1 MRDSRDGGESSGGGA
16 AAALRAAPRT
26 PFGFG
31 GDDLLGWALSEH
43 YPRELQLQPW
53 YRLQPRWQ
61 NASVA
66 QLWREMHETSRHMGG
81 CADDDGAARGGAPG
95 CEAGGLK
102 VRTGFIGQP
111 SNLRATMCLLARY
124 TGLPVHWAQP
134 LAAGDARKEGGA
146 APGFYERWEAARSAD
161 DGAGPHRLS
170 AKLNASAA
178 AALLALSSRE
188 VLFNTLAAARFEALA
203 AEHGCMP
210 AGPPP
215 PPSPPSSPPPPPSPP
230 PFAGPPG
237 LFVVRTHAHSGSD
250 WLGDLLAASNVSTF
264 FEFAGSC
271 SSKDAT
277 PRESLDLLRRGCSCL
292 FEEADSVNAAFRD
305 DPAQALALALTLT

>member
-16 AAALRAAPRT
+16 VPRAAPRT

-81 CADDDGAARGGAPG
+81 CADDNGAARGGTPG

-161 DGAGPHRLS
+161 DGPHRLP

-188 VLFNTLAAARFEALA
+188 VRVRDRVRVRVRVRTLAL
-203 AEHGCMP
+203 P
-210 AGPPP
+210 
-215 PPSPPSSPPPPPSPP
+215 
-230 PFAGPPG
+230 
-237 LFVVRTHAHSGSD
+237 
-250 WLGDLLAASNVSTF
+250 
-264 FEFAGSC
+264 
-271 SSKDAT
+271 
-277 PRESLDLLRRGCSCL
+277 
-292 FEEADSVNAAFRD
+292 
-305 DPAQALALALTLT
+305 LTLTLTLTLTLILTLPLT